1 MKFRVERDEIVEAT
15 AWAARSLASRPTVPI
30 LAGILLKADERLTL
44 SGYDY
49 EVSTRAEVDVEVIEP
64 GSALVSGRLLA
75 EIMRSMPPGVIE
87 LVGDATRVTLEGSGT
102 RFTLQTLPV
111 EDYPALPVV
120 PGLAG
125 TVAGDAFSAA
135 VAHVA
140 LAASRD
146 ESVPILTGL
155 HLEAKGDVLTLA
167 CTDRYRIAMRELKWN
182 PVDPDVSLSAVVPA
196 KAIAQTAKSMPSGAA
211 VSLSFGGN
219 GESGGAETIG
229 FEFQGRWATSRLI
242 GAEFINYR
250 QRLPR
255 EFATR
260 AAVRTAPFMDAIKR
274 VSLVANR
281 NSPVRL
287 SFQGGEV
294 ILEAATGDEAQ
305 AMASMDAHI
314 DGEDIAI
321 AFNPQFL
328 LDALSA
334 VETEVAVLNCQAPLK
349 SAVLT
354 GRTADG
360 EDVADYQC
368 VIMPVRMSY

>member
-15 AWAARSLASRPTVPI
+15 AWAARSLASRPVVPI
-30 LAGILLKADERLTL
+30 LAGILLKVDERLTL

-49 EVSTRAEVDVEVIEP
+49 ENSTRADVDVEVIET
-64 GSALVSGRLLA
+64 GAVLVSGRLLA
-75 EIMRSMPPGVIE
+75 EIMRSMPPGLIE
-87 LVGDATRVTLEGSGT
+87 FVGDANKVTVEGSGT

-111 EDYPALPVV
+111 EDYPALPVM

-125 TVAGDAFSAA
+125 TVDGDAFSAA
-135 VAHVA
+135 VAQVS
-140 LAASRD
+140 LAAARD
-146 ESVPILTGL
+146 EAVPVLTGL
-155 HLEAKGDVLTLA
+155 HLEAKGDRLTLA

-182 PVDPDVSLSAVVPA
+182 PADPDVSLSAVVPA
-196 KAIAQTAKSMPSGAA
+196 KAIAQAAKSVPSGTT
-211 VSLSFGGN
+211 VSLTLGGTAN
-219 GESGGAETIG
+219 VAVETIG
-229 FEFQGRWATSRLI
+229 FEFQGRKASSRLI
-242 GAEFINYR
+242 SAEFINYR

-260 AAVRTAPFMDAIKR
+260 AAVRTAPFVDALKR

-287 SFQGGEV
+287 TFRGAEV

-305 AMASMDAHI
+305 AVATMAAQVE
-314 DGEDIAI
+314 GEDISI

-354 GRTADG
+354 ARTAEG
-360 EDVADYQC
+360 EDLSDYQC
-368 VIMPVRMSY
+368 VIMPVRVS